1 MSLRDGAVAGGA
13 GGVFAIAADLL
24 VNGGEV
30 FLMLFSVLMDQSGLV
45 YLLLSR
51 LLAAA
56 PEVAWLPTAKIQMA
70 FTVVSLFLAAVA
82 LFQLARR
89 SGRAISERL

>member
-1 MSLRDGAVAGGA
+1 MSLRDGALAGGA

-30 FLMLFSVLMDQSGLV
+30 VFALFAFLMDQSGLV

-51 LLAAA
+51 LLSAA
-56 PEVAWLPTAKIQMA
+56 PNVAWLPTAKIETA
-70 FTVVSLFLAAVA
+70 FTVVSLALAAVA
-82 LFQLARR
+82 LIQLARR
-89 SGRAISERL
+89 AGRYLSERT